1 MGKSFLQIRPYI
13 ELKMSNNQASN
24 TFTPA
29 PKPPGFESF
38 SPRLIHGVA
47 HFPLYYMRGGT
58 STGVVIW
65 EPHLPQSLELKEEL
79 IRRVMG
85 VPLSGETKGNKQ
97 ISGLGRGP
105 ATSNK
110 VFMLN
115 LHNGPEADLS
125 STLAQLAADKSAI
138 DWSVNCG
145 NMSSALPIY
154 ALETGLIK
162 AQKPLT
168 QLRIFNTNTK
178 VITDARLSTPE
189 GDSLVPADTEIPG
202 VMGEFPGVELSLRE
216 PIGAKTGKL
225 FPTGNRKDVF
235 AGVTASCLDV
245 AVPMVIVNAAEL
257 GKNGDET
264 SDALNHDQALLLRLR
279 EIWVEAGLK
288 MGLKKRNGELMSR
301 TDLENSETVP
311 KICMV
316 SPPKRS
322 GHITVRYFT
331 PQSAHNSLAVTGGC
345 CLATA
350 CLLPGTVAHDVA
362 HDLQEFSNEER
373 EIVVDMENPAGI
385 LRARICGHLSGQG
398 ATIPWAAYTRNTQVF
413 MRGYVPIYTPSV
425 ELMHFFKG
433 VSN

>member
-1 MGKSFLQIRPYI
+1 ML
-13 ELKMSNNQASN
+13 NNQASN
-24 TFTPA
+24 AFLHA

-38 SPRLIHGVA
+38 SPRLIQGVA

-58 STGVVIW
+58 STGVVLW

-85 VPLSGETKGNKQ
+85 VPVAGETKGNKQ

-115 LHNGPEADLS
+115 TYDGPDADLS

-154 ALETGLIK
+154 ALETGLIQ
-162 AQKPLT
+162 AQKPQTL
-168 QLRIFNTNTK
+168 LRIFNTNTK
-178 VITDARLSTPE
+178 VITDARLRTPE
-189 GDSLVPADTEIPG
+189 GNMMVPADTEIPG
-202 VMGEFPGVELSLRE
+202 VMGEFPGVELSLRQ

-225 FPTGNRKDVF
+225 FPTGHRKDVF
-235 AGVTASCLDV
+235 AGVTVSCLDV

-257 GKNGDET
+257 GQRGDE
-264 SDALNHDQALLLRLR
+264 SPEALNQDHTLKARLR

-288 MGLKKRNGELMSR
+288 MGLKKRNGELMTR
-301 TDLENSETVP
+301 TELENSETVP
-311 KICMV
+311 KICIV
-316 SPPKRS
+316 SPPKHA

-362 HDLQEFSNEER
+362 HALQGFSNEER

-385 LRARICGHLSGQG
+385 LRARICGALSDEG
-398 ATIPWAAYTRNTQVF
+398 ASIPWAAYTRNTQVY
-413 MRGYVPIYTPSV
+413 MRGYMPIYTPSA

-433 VSN
+433 ASN

>member
-1 MGKSFLQIRPYI
+1 
-13 ELKMSNNQASN
+13 MSNTQASN
-24 TFTPA
+24 ANKHA

-38 SPRLIHGVA
+38 SPRLFNGVA

-58 STGVVIW
+58 STGVVLW

-85 VPLSGETKGNKQ
+85 VPVTGETKGNKQ
-97 ISGLGRGP
+97 INGLGRGP

-115 LHNGPEADLS
+115 MHEGPEADLS

-154 ALETGLIK
+154 ALEMGLIQ

-189 GDSLVPADTEIPG
+189 GNAMVPADTEIPG
-202 VMGEFPGVELSLRE
+202 VMGEFPGVELSLRA

-245 AVPMVIVNAAEL
+245 AVPMVIVSAAEL
-257 GKNGDET
+257 GQQGDET
-264 SDALNHDQALLLRLR
+264 PDVLNRDLVLLARLR

-288 MGLKKRNGELMSR
+288 MGLKKRNGDLMTR
-301 TDLENSETVP
+301 TELENSETVP

-316 SPPKRS
+316 SPPKHS

-350 CLLPGTVAHDVA
+350 CLLPGTVAHDIA
-362 HDLQEFSNEER
+362 QHLSEFSKEER
-373 EIVVDMENPAGI
+373 EIVVEMENPAGV
-385 LRARICGHLSGQG
+385 LRARICGALSGEG
-398 ATIPWAAYTRNTQVF
+398 ASIPWAAYTRNTQVF
-413 MRGYVPIYTPSV
+413 MRGYVPIYTPSA
-425 ELMHFFKG
+425 ELMNFFLGASK
-433 VSN
+433 

>member
-1 MGKSFLQIRPYI
+1 
-13 ELKMSNNQASN
+13 MSNTQASN
-24 TFTPA
+24 AFTHTHT

-38 SPRLIHGVA
+38 SPRLFNGVA

-79 IRRVMG
+79 IRRLMG
-85 VPLSGETKGNKQ
+85 VPVSGETKGNKQ

-115 LHNGPEADLS
+115 MHNGPEADFS

-154 ALETGLIK
+154 ALETGLIQ

-178 VITDARLSTPE
+178 VITDARLHTPE
-189 GDSLVPADTEIPG
+189 GNVMVPADTEIPG
-202 VMGEFPGVELSLRE
+202 VMGEFPGVELSLRQ

-235 AGVTASCLDV
+235 AGVTVSCLDV
-245 AVPMVIVNAAEL
+245 AVPMVIVNALEL
-257 GKNGDET
+257 GQLVDEAPE
-264 SDALNHDQALLLRLR
+264 ALNQDHVLKARLR

-288 MGLKKRNGELMSR
+288 MGLKKRNGALMTR
-301 TDLENSETVP
+301 TELENSETIP

-316 SPPKRS
+316 SPPKHS

-345 CLATA
+345 CLASA
-350 CLLPGTVAHDVA
+350 CLLPGTVAHDIA
-362 HDLQEFSNEER
+362 HDLQAFSNEER

-385 LRARICGHLSGQG
+385 LRARICGHLSGEG
-398 ATIPWAAYTRNTQVF
+398 ATIPWVAYTRNTQVF
-413 MRGYVPIYTPSV
+413 MRGYVPIYTPSA
-425 ELMHFFKG
+425 ELMHFFTG

>member
-1 MGKSFLQIRPYI
+1 MSQPKSTL
-13 ELKMSNNQASN
+13 
-24 TFTPA
+24 A
-29 PKPPGFESF
+29 PKPPGVESF
-38 SPRLIHGVA
+38 SPRVLNGVA

-65 EPHLPQSLELKEEL
+65 EPHLPESLELKEEL

-85 VPLSGETKGNKQ
+85 VPVEGETKGNKQ
-97 ISGLGRGP
+97 INGLGRGP

-110 VFMLN
+110 VFILN
-115 LHNGPEADLS
+115 MHEGPEADLS

-145 NMSSALPIY
+145 NMSSALPLY
-154 ALETGLIK
+154 ALETGLIQ

-168 QLRIFNTNTK
+168 QIRIFNTNTK
-178 VITDARLSTPE
+178 VITDARVSTPE
-189 GDSLVPADTEIPG
+189 GNAMVPADTEIPG
-202 VMGEFPGVELSLRE
+202 VMGAFPGVELSLRQ

-235 AGVTASCLDV
+235 AGVTVSCLDV

-257 GKNGDET
+257 GQQGDE
-264 SDALNHDQALLLRLR
+264 SVDALNQDHALKARLR

-288 MGLKKRNGELMSR
+288 MGLKKRNGELMTR
-301 TDLENSETVP
+301 TELENSETVP

-316 SPPKRS
+316 SSPKAA

-350 CLLPGTVAHDVA
+350 CLLPGTVAHEVA
-362 HDLQEFSNEER
+362 VNLAEFSNEER

-385 LRARICGHLSGQG
+385 LRARVCGALSDEG
-398 ATIPWAAYTRNTQVF
+398 ASIPWAAYARNTQVF
-413 MRGYVPIYTPSV
+413 MRGYVPIYTPSKA
-425 ELMHFFKG
+425 LMKFFSG
-433 VSN
+433 DAT

>member
-1 MGKSFLQIRPYI
+1 
-13 ELKMSNNQASN
+13 MSNTQATQAFTHTN
-24 TFTPA
+24 THTHVPQ
-29 PKPPGFESF
+29 PPGFKSF
-38 SPRLIHGVA
+38 SPRLFNGVA

-97 ISGLGRGP
+97 INGLGRGP

-110 VFMLN
+110 VFMVN
-115 LHNGPEADLS
+115 AHDGPEADLS

-154 ALETGLIK
+154 ALETGLIQ

-178 VITDARLSTPE
+178 VITDARLRTPE
-189 GDSLVPADTEIPG
+189 GNVMVPADTEIPG
-202 VMGEFPGVELSLRE
+202 VMGEFPGVELSLRQ

-235 AGVTASCLDV
+235 AGVTVSCLDV

-257 GKNGDET
+257 GQLGDE
-264 SDALNHDQALLLRLR
+264 SPEVLNQDHALKARLR

-301 TDLENSETVP
+301 TELENSETVP

-316 SPPKRS
+316 SPPKHS

-362 HDLQEFSNEER
+362 HDLQAFSNEER

-385 LRARICGHLSGQG
+385 LRARICGHLSGEG

-413 MRGYVPIYTPSV
+413 MRGYVPIYTPSA
-425 ELMHFFKG
+425 ELMNFFLG
-433 VSN
+433 ASN